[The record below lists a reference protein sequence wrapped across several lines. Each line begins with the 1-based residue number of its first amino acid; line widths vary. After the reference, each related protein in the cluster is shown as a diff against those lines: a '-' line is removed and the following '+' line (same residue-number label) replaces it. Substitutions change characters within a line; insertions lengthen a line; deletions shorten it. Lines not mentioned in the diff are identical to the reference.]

1 MAKQNWKAKGQTP
14 QRRERRWE
22 SRTTVPD
29 GTERVK
35 LSPVSIFSSLALLLL
50 VFLLVVLIR
59 WLDPV
64 TPPRL
69 LVVTTRNASRNVPV
83 HATATTDARVLAH
96 QAVLDASQAMVSPL
110 RMEEFE
116 ASVRGIRNHRPRQLT
131 LLPWRATTTIVYI
144 NATGVAVPDP
154 GTDTISAW
162 FLPSDFNPHR
172 EIEGQLVSF
181 RNVVNAFVNS
191 KANRRLLVLDCQV
204 AEANPLFA
212 ESADRFVEAA
222 VDELNAMPATQRDGL
237 FVLFSCAEGQHSWPW
252 PSRTESI
259 FGHYFSAGLS
269 GDADIVGNSDERVSL
284 GELTAFLQQNVSE
297 QAGLLCDGRQT
308 PLLLDFGQPIDRVT
322 LTATAE
328 GRGFQRP
335 VAPVQSTTR
344 SLVLGS
350 LEQNWTRYFE
360 LSQRT
365 PPPVE
370 LTPARWRR
378 IQDSLLLAESQIR
391 GNELDPAAAT
401 LRDVEHTIESLLE
414 THRIVNE
421 LTRPSTLTMLGVD
434 SAFQASPWAQPQEPA
449 AGGSDPPADD
459 ESGGGSD
466 DILGDLLDEKID
478 ITQALERIEDHASSA
493 VDPIDCDQQL
503 FRLMTQPR
511 DGLAPASVGEAERRL
526 LQNRRL
532 AEIASLPGH
541 HGSGPWVRPRIQTA
555 DLARRRQ
562 EDHYLLAGAAPVAVG
577 PEQTATTDDANAQ
590 YQGVIHM
597 EQTLTHAL
605 RLRDQLL
612 SELPYWIQFLR
623 SSAHHG
629 DDNNTPD
636 ISEPEDSPSDTDTD
650 TDTDTDAVTDE
661 EPAATPSST
670 ERTDMV
676 VLAEELVPILV
687 TDTETL
693 CQLLLQD
700 PEELTHEQSDAEVR
714 RIRQAADGVAR
725 LRDRLVRRLFEYA
738 SDLNDDRLWP
748 VTGRRWRRID
758 SLLKMPFA
766 CGTPRSDSEESA
778 LESARLRL
786 ALIEKT
792 LVAAADSDSSALRSV
807 EASAEEAAAEEDRLR
822 KLSVLSAQL
831 ISIPLDDMTVPSVEA
846 SPATWRSWI
855 QEREQKLRDLTDQTN
870 TLSWRDA
877 MRADVAYRLERDA
890 GVAGHVLSP
899 TMSLQSRSFSGHL
912 LFQAVRAVEDF
923 YASVDPGQPD
933 YYDRMASRFR
943 DSAVRM
949 QNAERFLAR
958 ITDDDSVAEDINQ
971 ASKTRIDGV
980 APASMI
986 SDQLRELDELQQ
998 RYRKALDAARVTAE
1012 PAELM
1017 YRATTSSPL
1026 RLRVF
1031 QAEDLP
1037 GGTAAVHVSP
1047 GSRVQSTGT
1056 ADGRTFAEF
1065 QVTRP
1070 PESSDNVPTLEAI
1083 ASFRGHTFRTPVS
1096 DVIIDELKGD
1106 SFVYQQQNTGPGRLF
1121 LQTRRL
1127 SDQPLQLMF
1136 VLDCSKSMSFE
1147 DGQGT
1152 PRIHSLTRNLRRF
1165 SAFAQAGS
1173 IEVGIRL
1180 FGHRVPDIDDP
1191 AARTDTERVMKVG
1204 PFAQARLDRL
1214 LPLTPTGHS
1223 PVFEALLQARQDFP
1237 ESEDD
1242 VRREIILISDGAD
1255 NWAQAGELP
1264 GLPELQQAFS
1274 DTSIRI
1280 NTIGYNVTRFADRE
1294 QLQAIAAVTG
1304 GKAVAAADAEALFR
1318 ELVGLAGLPG
1328 FRVIQNEQVIV
1339 ESDRLEIAM
1348 PAIEL
1353 DPGNYAV
1360 EIRGAENDII
1370 TSRAIRVLPGE
1381 EHRLEYDSGSLEY
1394 VSDPRRTAL
1403 AVAGGEAGQPDLV
1416 VLGARR
1422 ADSGMELEFGLLPQQ
1437 GTRELMLPVSA
1448 QITAP
1453 GPDGLSWQLQG
1464 IPPNQGQYHFPTWN
1478 VRVENWPDG
1487 AQQLGL
1493 AVRWNQSIDTSIPVT
1508 LDWDS
1513 PQREVTVAPGIK
1525 LVRQVR
1531 RVDAEGSGPPEIT
1544 LTFVFDEAGPSV
1556 QQWSVVPR
1564 TPIASV
1570 RHVYQADVGVYSVQL
1585 SLQNGTTPRSVDL
1598 IRLHQDPTNPVLNT
1612 EVSLGTEKIN
1622 R

>member
-1 MAKQNWKAKGQTP
+1 MAKQNWKAKGDAP
-14 QRRERRWE
+14 RRQDRRWE
-22 SRTTVPD
+22 SRTTTPD
-29 GTERVK
+29 PTERVK

-50 VFLLVVLIR
+50 IFLLVMLIR

-83 HATATTDARVLAH
+83 HTTATTDARVLAH

-110 RMEEFE
+110 RLEEFQ
-116 ASVRGIRNHRPRQLT
+116 ASVRGIRNHRPRRLT

-144 NATGVAVPDP
+144 NATGVAVADP
-154 GTDTISAW
+154 ETDTISAW
-162 FLPSDFNPHR
+162 FLPSDFDPHR
-172 EIEGQLVSF
+172 DIDGQLVSF
-181 RNVVNAFVNS
+181 SDVVTAFVNS
-191 KANRRLLVLDCQV
+191 RANRRLLVMDCQV

-222 VDELNAMPATQRDGL
+222 VDELNAMPAAQRDGL
-237 FVLFSCAEGQHSWPW
+237 FVLFSCAVGQHSWPW

-269 GDADIVGNSDERVSL
+269 GDADAAGNGDERVTL
-284 GELTAFLQQNVSE
+284 GELTTFLEQNVSR

-308 PLLLDFGQPIDRVT
+308 PLLLDFGQSIDRIT

-350 LEQNWTRYFE
+350 LEQNWTRFFE

-378 IQDSLLLAESQIR
+378 MQDSLLLAETQIR

-421 LTRPSTLTMLGVD
+421 LTEPSTLTMLGVA
-434 SAFQASPWAQPQEPA
+434 SAFQASPWAQPA
-449 AGGSDPPADD
+449 AEGDAPGADD
-459 ESGGGSD
+459 ESGDGSD
-466 DILGDLLDEKID
+466 DILGDLVDEKID
-478 ITQALERIEDHASSA
+478 ITQALERIVDHASSA
-493 VDPIDCDQQL
+493 VEPIDCDQQL

-511 DGLAPASVGEAERRL
+511 DGLAPASIGDAERRL

-532 AEIASLPGH
+532 AEVASLPGH
-541 HGSGPWVRPRIQTA
+541 HGSGPWVRPRIQSA

-562 EDHYLLAGAAPVAVG
+562 EDRYLLADAAPVAVG
-577 PEQTATTDDANAQ
+577 PEPVTATDDVEVQ
-590 YQGVIHM
+590 YRNVIRT
-597 EQTLTHAL
+597 EQTLTRAL

-629 DDNNTPD
+629 DDSSLPD
-636 ISEPEDSPSDTDTD
+636 TSDPEESSPDTGDDDST
-650 TDTDTDAVTDE
+650 AE
-661 EPAATPSST
+661 PSSS

-687 TDTETL
+687 TDTEAL
-693 CQLLLQD
+693 CSLLLND
-700 PEELTHEQSDAEVR
+700 PQELTREQSDAEVS

-725 LRDRLVRRLFEYA
+725 IRERLVRRLFEYA
-738 SDLNDDRLWP
+738 SDLSDDRLWP

-766 CGTPRSDSEESA
+766 CRKPGSDSEESA

-786 ALIEKT
+786 RLIEKS
-792 LVAAADSDSSALRSV
+792 LVAAAESDTTDLRSA

-831 ISIPLDDMTVPSVEA
+831 ISIPLVDITVPSVEA

-855 QEREQKLRDLTDQTN
+855 QEREQKLRDLTDQPN
-870 TLSWRDA
+870 TLSWHDA

-890 GVAGHVLSP
+890 GMAGHVLSP
-899 TMSLQSRSFSGHL
+899 TMSLQSRSYSSHL

-923 YASVDPGQPD
+923 YASLEPGQPD
-933 YYDRMASRFR
+933 YYERMASRFR

-958 ITDDDSVAEDINQ
+958 ISDDASVAEDVNRT
-971 ASKTRIDGV
+971 SETRIDGI
-980 APASMI
+980 APAGMI

-998 RYRKALDAARVTAE
+998 RYRKALDAARVTAD

-1037 GGTAAVHVSP
+1037 TGTAAVHVSP
-1047 GSRVQSTGT
+1047 GSRVQSIGT

-1065 QVTRP
+1065 RVTRP

-1083 ASFRGHTFRTPVS
+1083 ASFRGHTFRTPVG

-1106 SFVYQQQNTGPGRLF
+1106 AFVYQQQNTGPGRLV

-1152 PRIHSLTRNLRRF
+1152 PRIHSLARILRRF

-1204 PFAQARLDRL
+1204 PFARARLDRL

-1264 GLPELQQAFS
+1264 GLPELQQAYS
-1274 DTSIRI
+1274 DAAIRI

-1304 GKAVAAADAEALFR
+1304 GKAVSAADADALFR

-1328 FRVIQNEQVIV
+1328 YRVIQNEQVII
-1339 ESDRLEIAM
+1339 ESDRLELAM

-1353 DPGNYAV
+1353 NPGNYAV

-1381 EHRLEYDSGSLEY
+1381 EHRLEYDSGALEY

-1403 AVAGGEAGQPDLV
+1403 AVAVGEATQPDLV

-1422 ADSGMELEFGLLPQQ
+1422 AESGVELEFGLLPQQ
-1437 GTRELMLPVSA
+1437 GTRELMLPVAA

-1453 GPDGLSWQLQG
+1453 GPGGLSWQLQG

-1478 VRVENWPDG
+1478 IRIENWPDG

-1493 AVRWNQSIDTSIPVT
+1493 AVRWNQSIDTSVPVA

-1531 RVDAEGSGPPEIT
+1531 RVDADGSGPPEVT
-1544 LTFVFDEAGPSV
+1544 LTFVFDEVGPSV

-1570 RHVYQADVGVYSVQL
+1570 RHVYQPDVGVYSVQL
-1585 SLQNGTTPRSVDL
+1585 SLQDGQTPRSVDL
-1598 IRLHQDPTNPVLNT
+1598 IRLHQDPTNPVLST